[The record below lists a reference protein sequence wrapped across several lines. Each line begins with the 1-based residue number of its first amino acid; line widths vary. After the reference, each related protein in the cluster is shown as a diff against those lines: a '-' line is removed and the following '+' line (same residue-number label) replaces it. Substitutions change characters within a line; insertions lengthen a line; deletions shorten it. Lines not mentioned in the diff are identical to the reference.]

1 MAIACILIPHFSL
14 RMTLLDRP
22 DLDGLPLVLTSPPN
36 ARTCVVDCSPEAS
49 QRGVRPGML
58 LREVTALSPEAI
70 FIEPNPV
77 REAVAFDRVLTAL
90 ETFSPAI
97 ESEGVDRCYVDLA
110 GLQRH
115 DPSMDDAIDRLLR
128 LVPSILRP
136 RAGIGP
142 GKFSAA
148 TAARKA
154 TPGGSLFVSDTELR
168 AFLRDIPVSW
178 LPIEFDL
185 VKRLERLGLPTLGAL
200 AALPASALQARFGPQ
215 GKQIW
220 NLANGVDDAIVRPR
234 EVQEAIS
241 ESLTLPAPS
250 SSREMLLIGVRQ
262 LVQRAFNR
270 PELHH
275 RHVRQAR
282 LQVMIE
288 DHRSWEK
295 EMTFGEPAGCD
306 RVIEIL
312 IHRLQALELQGP
324 AERLI
329 LALVGLVSETAR
341 QELLPGLR
349 PRRTPPLAA
358 AARQLKRRYGD
369 SPLYH
374 IVEVEPWSR
383 IPERRHALIS
393 YDP

>member
-1 MAIACILIPHFSL
+1 MTLACILIPHFSL
-14 RMTLLDRP
+14 RMTLLGRP

-36 ARTCVVDCSPEAS
+36 ARTCVVDCSPEAAK
-49 QRGVRPGML
+49 RGVRPGML

-77 REAVAFDRVLTAL
+77 REAIAFERILTSL
-90 ETFSPAI
+90 ETFSPGI
-97 ESEGVDRCYVDLA
+97 EPQGTDRCYVDMR

-115 DPSMDDAIDRLLR
+115 DASLEAATDRLLR
-128 LVPSILRP
+128 LVPPILRP
-136 RAGIGP
+136 RAGIAP
-142 GKFSAA
+142 GKFTASV
-148 TAARKA
+148 AARKA
-154 TPGGSLFVSDTELR
+154 KAGRATLIPDNEVR

-178 LPIEFDL
+178 LPLEFDAI
-185 VKRLERLGLPTLGAL
+185 KRMERLGLHTLGAI
-200 AALPASALQARFGPQ
+200 AALPATAMQARFGPK
-215 GKQIW
+215 GKEVW
-220 NLANGVDDAIVRPR
+220 NLASGIDDPVVLPR
-234 EVQEAIS
+234 QRQEAIV
-241 ESLTLPAPS
+241 ESLTLPSPS
-250 SSREMLLIGVRQ
+250 TSREMLLIGVRQ
-262 LVQRAFNR
+262 LVQRAFSR
-270 PELHH
+270 PELQH

-288 DHRSWEK
+288 DHRSWER
-295 EMTFGEPAGCD
+295 EMTFGEPSDCE

-312 IHRLQALELQGP
+312 MHRLQGLELAGP

-329 LALVGLVSETAR
+329 LSLIGLVNETSR

-349 PRRTPPLAA
+349 PRRMPNIAS
-358 AARQLKRRYGD
+358 AARQLKRRYGM

-374 IVEVEPWSR
+374 VVEVEPWSR

>member
-1 MAIACILIPHFSL
+1 MALACVLIPHFSL

-36 ARTCVVDCSPEAS
+36 ARTCVVDCSPEAT

-58 LREVTALSPEAI
+58 LREVTALAPEAI

-77 REAVAFDRVLTAL
+77 RESAAFERVLTAL

-97 ESEGVDRCYVDLA
+97 EPEGVDRCFVDLA

-115 DPSMDDAIDRLLR
+115 DPSLDMAISRLLA

-136 RAGIGP
+136 RVGVAP
-142 GKFSAA
+142 GKFTASL
-148 TAARKA
+148 AARKA
-154 TPGGSLFVSDTELR
+154 APGSSFVVDEAELS
-168 AFLRDIPVSW
+168 AFLQEIPVSW

-200 AALPASALQARFGPQ
+200 KALPSSAMQARFGTQ
-215 GKQIW
+215 GKTIW
-220 NLANGVDDAIVRPR
+220 HLANGIDDATVRPR
-234 EVQEAIS
+234 EVQEAIN

-270 PELHH
+270 PELQH
-275 RHVRQAR
+275 RYVRQAR
-282 LQVMIE
+282 LQVLIE

-295 EMTFGEPAGCD
+295 EMTFGEPVGCD

-312 IHRLQALELQGP
+312 AHRLQALELQGP
-324 AERLI
+324 AERLN
-329 LALVGLVSETAR
+329 LALIGLVSETAK
-341 QELLPGLR
+341 QDMLPGLR
-349 PRRTPPLAA
+349 SRRTLPIAA
-358 AARQLKRRYGD
+358 AARQLKRRYGN

>member
-36 ARTCVVDCSPEAS
+36 ARTCVVDCSPEAA

-58 LREVTALSPEAI
+58 LREVTALSPEAV

-77 REAVAFDRVLTAL
+77 REAIASERILTAL

-97 ESEGVDRCYVDLA
+97 EPEGAERYYVDLA
-110 GLQRH
+110 GLKRH
-115 DPSMDDAIDRLLR
+115 YASPAAAATQLLS
-128 LVPSILRP
+128 LTPSILRP
-136 RAGIGP
+136 RVGIAP
-142 GKFSAA
+142 GKFAA
-148 TAARKA
+148 SVAARQAKA
-154 TPGGSLFVSDTELR
+154 GGMRIVEADELTS
-168 AFLRDIPVSW
+168 FLRGLSVAW

-185 VKRLERLGLPTLGAL
+185 VKRLERLGLSTLSDL
-200 AALPASALQARFGPQ
+200 AALPRPALQARFGPR
-215 GKQIW
+215 GGAIW
-220 NLANGVDDAIVRPR
+220 ELARGIDDTVVRPR
-234 EVQEAIS
+234 QRQEAIS

-262 LVQRAFNR
+262 LIQRAFNR
-270 PELHH
+270 PELRH

-282 LQVMIE
+282 LQVLIE
-288 DHRSWEK
+288 DHRSWDK
-295 EMTFGEPAGCD
+295 EMTFGEPSDGE

-312 IHRLQALELQGP
+312 MHRLQDLELPGP

-329 LALVGLVSETAR
+329 LTLAGLVSETAK

-349 PRRTPPLAA
+349 SRKTASLVAS
-358 AARQLKRRYGD
+358 ARQLKRRYGS

>member
-1 MAIACILIPHFSL
+1 MTVACIMIPHFSL

-36 ARTCVVDCSPEAS
+36 ARTCVVDCSPEAAK
-49 QRGVRPGML
+49 RGVRPGML
-58 LREVTALSPEAI
+58 LREVTALSPEAV

-77 REAVAFDRVLTAL
+77 REGIAFERILSSL
-90 ETFSPAI
+90 ETFSPNI
-97 ESEGVDRCYVDLA
+97 EPDGTDRCYVDLR

-115 DPSMDDAIDRLLR
+115 DASLEAAAERLLM
-128 LVPSILRP
+128 LAPSILRP
-136 RAGIGP
+136 RVGIAP
-142 GKFSAA
+142 GKFTASI
-148 TAARKA
+148 AARKA
-154 TPGGSLFVSDTELR
+154 AAGSFFLVDETDVR

-178 LPIEFDL
+178 LPLEFD
-185 VKRLERLGLPTLGAL
+185 VIKRMERLGLHTLGAL
-200 AALPASALQARFGPQ
+200 TGLPASAMQARFGPQ
-215 GKQIW
+215 GKHVW
-220 NLANGVDDAIVRPR
+220 NLANGIDDPVVRPR
-234 EVQEAIS
+234 ERQETIT

-250 SSREMLLIGVRQ
+250 ASREMLLIGVNQ

-270 PELHH
+270 PELRH
-275 RHVRQAR
+275 RHVRQAK

-288 DHRSWEK
+288 DHRSWER
-295 EMTFGEPAGCD
+295 EMTFREPAGCE

-312 IHRLQALELQGP
+312 LHRLQGIELPGP

-329 LALVGLVSETAR
+329 LTLIGLVSETSR

-349 PRRTPPLAA
+349 SRRTPNIAS

>member
-1 MAIACILIPHFSL
+1 MSVACIIIPHFSL

-36 ARTCVVDCSPEAS
+36 ARTRVVDCSPES
-49 QRGVRPGML
+49 CKRGVRPGML
-58 LREVTALSPEAI
+58 LREVTSLCPEAI

-77 REAVAFDRVLTAL
+77 REAIAFERILTSL
-90 ETFSPAI
+90 ETFSPSI
-97 ESEGVDRCYVDLA
+97 EPEGTDRCYVDLQ

-115 DPSMDDAIDRLLR
+115 DASLDAAADRLLK
-128 LVPSILRP
+128 LTPSILRP
-136 RAGIGP
+136 RAGIAP
-142 GKFSAA
+142 GKFTASV
-148 TAARKA
+148 AARKA
-154 TPGGSLFVSDTELR
+154 AAGSSMLIAEKDVR

-178 LPIEFDL
+178 LPLEFDV
-185 VKRLERLGLPTLGAL
+185 VKRMERLGLLTLGSL
-200 AALPASALQARFGPQ
+200 TELPAAAMQARFGPK
-215 GKQIW
+215 GKEVW
-220 NLANGVDDAIVRPR
+220 NLANGIDDPIVRPR
-234 EVQEAIS
+234 QHQETII

-250 SSREMLLIGVRQ
+250 ASREMLLIGVRQ

-270 PELHH
+270 AELQH

-288 DHRSWEK
+288 DHRSWER
-295 EMTFGEPAGCD
+295 EMTFREPAGCE

-312 IHRLQALELQGP
+312 AHRLQALELAGP

-329 LALVGLVSETAR
+329 LSLIGLVTETSR

-349 PRRTPPLAA
+349 PRRTPNIAS
-358 AARQLKRRYGD
+358 AARQLKRRYGI
-369 SPLYH
+369 SPLYYV
-374 IVEVEPWSR
+374 VEVEPWSR

>member
-36 ARTCVVDCSPEAS
+36 ARTCVVDCSPEAA

-58 LREVTALSPEAI
+58 LREVTALVPEAV

-77 REAVAFDRVLTAL
+77 REATIFEHILTAL

-97 ESEGVDRCYVDLA
+97 EPEGTSRCYVDIS
-110 GLQRH
+110 GLGRH
-115 DPSMDDAIDRLLR
+115 YPSLQAAVQRLLS

-136 RAGIGP
+136 RAGIAP
-142 GKFSAA
+142 GKFTASI
-148 TAARKA
+148 AARQAKA
-154 TPGGSLFVSDTELR
+154 GGFRFVAEKDVL
-168 AFLRDIPVSW
+168 AFLQETPVAW
-178 LPIEFDL
+178 LPIELDIA
-185 VKRLERLGLPTLGAL
+185 KRLERMGLSYLGDL
-200 AALPASALQARFGPQ
+200 AALPASAMQARFGPQ
-215 GKQIW
+215 GRHIW
-220 NLANGVDDAIVRPR
+220 NLASGIDDVTVTPR
-234 EVQEAIS
+234 IQQES
-241 ESLTLPAPS
+241 VTESLNLPAPS
-250 SSREMLLIGVRQ
+250 SSREMLLIGLRQ
-262 LVQRAFNR
+262 LVHKAFAR
-270 PELHH
+270 PELRH

-282 LQVMIE
+282 LQVLIE

-295 EMTFGEPAGCD
+295 EMTFGEPVGCD

-312 IHRLQALELQGP
+312 AHRLQALELQGP

-329 LALVGLVSETAR
+329 LSLIGLVSETAK
-341 QELLPGLR
+341 QELLPMFHAR
-349 PRRTPPLAA
+349 KPPSLVAA
-358 AARQLKRRYGD
+358 TRQLKRRYGR

-383 IPERRHALIS
+383 IPERRHALMS

>member
-1 MAIACILIPHFSL
+1 MTIACILIPHFSL
-14 RMTLLDRP
+14 RMTLLERP

-36 ARTCVVDCSPEAS
+36 TRTCVVDCSPEAAK
-49 QRGVRPGML
+49 RGVRAGML
-58 LREVTALSPEAI
+58 LREVTALAPEAI

-77 REAVAFDRVLTAL
+77 REAAAFERIFTAL

-97 ESEGVDRCYVDLA
+97 EPEENDRCYVDLS

-115 DPSMDDAIDRLLR
+115 DASLDAALARLLR
-128 LVPSILRP
+128 LVPPVLRP
-136 RAGIGP
+136 RAGVAP
-142 GKFSAA
+142 GKFGAA
-148 TAARKA
+148 AAAHKA
-154 TPGGSLFVSDTELR
+154 SPGGWFVVTEADLP

-200 AALPASALQARFGPQ
+200 STLPASAMQARFGPA
-215 GKQIW
+215 GKMIW
-220 NLANGVDDAIVRPR
+220 NLANGIDDVVVRPR
-234 EVQEAIS
+234 EVQEAVS

-270 PELHH
+270 PELQH
-275 RHVRQAR
+275 RQAR
-282 LQVMIE
+282 QVRLQVIIE

-312 IHRLQALELQGP
+312 LHRLQSLELQGP

-329 LALVGLVSETAR
+329 LALIGLVSETAR

-349 PRRTPPLAA
+349 SRRIPPLTAA
-358 AARQLKRRYGD
+358 AQQLKRRYGN